1 MPLQDKDH
9 NRPLQSEQPR
19 LDNHDVEEKAA
30 IAKSLLDNPVLHD
43 ALLDIY
49 SRASGTLLDA
59 EPGTLTATSAHAMM
73 KSVLDLQLQLEQY
86 ISDDKMRQKYNKGDK

>member
-9 NRPLQSEQPR
+9 NRPLQPEPSR
-19 LDNHDVEEKAA
+19 LDNRGVTEKAEK
-30 IAKSLLDNPVLHD
+30 AKAVLDSEVLHD

-59 EPGTLTATSAHAMM
+59 EVGSLTASSAHAMM